1 MSSPPPVQR
10 RTPLRE
16 VALAPLILVAI
27 LWLAEIVDAI
37 SDEQLDRFGIQPREA
52 DGLTGV
58 VLAPFLHAGFGH
70 LMANTVALLVL
81 GLLVAVTTGRF
92 WSVAL
97 AITVLGGLGV
107 WLLAAPGTVHV
118 GASGLVYG
126 LAAYLVAHGI
136 FTRKPAS
143 VVVAVLVVFLYG
155 GMIFGVLPGQPGISW
170 QSHLFGAVAGA
181 FVAWLQASRK
191 SGSVATR
198 K

>member
-1 MSSPPPVQR
+1 MSSPSPVQR

-16 VALAPLILVAI
+16 VALAPLILVAV

-37 SDEQLDRFGIQPREA
+37 SDEQLDRFGIQPRET

-97 AITVLGGLGV
+97 AITVLGGFAV

-143 VVVAVLVVFLYG
+143 ILVAVLVVFVYG

-170 QSHLFGAVAGA
+170 QSHLFGAIAGA
-181 FVAWLQASRK
+181 LVAWWQSR
-191 SGSVATR
+191 SRA
-198 K
+198 

>member
-1 MSSPPPVQR
+1 MSSLPPVRR

-27 LWLAEIVDAI
+27 LWLAEIVDAV

-52 DGLTGV
+52 DGLTGI

-81 GLLVAVTTGRF
+81 GLLVALTAGRF

-97 AITVLGGLGV
+97 AITVIGGLGV

-143 VVVAVLVVFLYG
+143 VLVAVLVVFLYG

-181 FVAWLQASRK
+181 LVAWWQSR
-191 SGSVATR
+191 SRA
-198 K
+198 